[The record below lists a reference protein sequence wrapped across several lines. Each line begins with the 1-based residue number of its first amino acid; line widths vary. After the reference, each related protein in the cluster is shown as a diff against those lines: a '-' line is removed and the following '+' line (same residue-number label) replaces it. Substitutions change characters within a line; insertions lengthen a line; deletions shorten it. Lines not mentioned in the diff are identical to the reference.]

1 MSFYLHELWGNG
13 VLISSVLAWL
23 IAQIA
28 KIFLFAMTHKK
39 WDIERLVGSGGMPS
53 SHSALVTALS
63 TSIGILDGM
72 NSEIFALA
80 CVFAAIVMYDAAG
93 VRRAAGEQARILN
106 TLLDE
111 FDRGKGSVLPGSA
124 SCWGILRWKCW
135 PERFWE
141 LPFLIVIMSLYN
153 GIRERHGKRTSG
165 RAVGGTGIF

>member
-23 IAQIA
+23 VAQIA

-53 SHSALVTALS
+53 SHSALVTALC

-111 FDRGKGSVLPGSA
+111 FDRGEGVSPARLRELLGHTPVEVLAGA
-124 SCWGILRWKCW
+124 VLGIAVSYCYYV
-135 PERFWE
+135 
-141 LPFLIVIMSLYN
+141 IV
-153 GIRERHGKRTSG
+153 
-165 RAVGGTGIF
+165 

>member
-1 MSFYLHELWGNG
+1 MESVSFYLHALWEND
-13 VLISSVLAWL
+13 VLVSSVLAWL
-23 IAQIA
+23 IAQII

-53 SHSALVTALS
+53 SHSALVTALC

-106 TLLDE
+106 SLLEE
-111 FDRGKGSVLPGSA
+111 FDRGEGVSRAKLRELLGHTPIEVLAGA
-124 SCWGILRWKCW
+124 VLGIAVSYCYYV
-135 PERFWE
+135 
-141 LPFLIVIMSLYN
+141 IV
-153 GIRERHGKRTSG
+153 
-165 RAVGGTGIF
+165 